1 MIMIL
6 LTIIVAAAFI
16 VIASGVWV
24 SIALV
29 IAITGQRTIH
39 PPQNA
44 EGKAE
49 VRC

>member
-1 MIMIL
+1 MITIL
-6 LTIIVAAAFI
+6 LIIIVAAAFI

-24 SIALV
+24 SIALI
-29 IAITGQRTIH
+29 IAITGQKTM
-39 PPQNA
+39 PSPQNT

>member
-1 MIMIL
+1 MITIL
-6 LTIIVAAAFI
+6 LIIMVVAAFM

-24 SIALV
+24 SIALA
-29 IAITGQRTIH
+29 IAITGQRSMH